1 MHSMRIGDAE
11 TPKTRRHVLET
22 WTKANAFPNDVILSR
37 RVRNSEQ
44 ARVRRHG
51 GLRRLRVAPGDG
63 APANESLTPTKVPEM
78 ELLVERIAKITGT
91 TRQYTKLKPTRLEK
105 KCA

>member
-1 MHSMRIGDAE
+1 MRIGDAE

-44 ARVRRHG
+44 ARVWRHG
-51 GLRRLRVAPGDG
+51 GLRKLRVAPGDR
-63 APANESLTPTKVPEM
+63 APANEPLTPKTVTET